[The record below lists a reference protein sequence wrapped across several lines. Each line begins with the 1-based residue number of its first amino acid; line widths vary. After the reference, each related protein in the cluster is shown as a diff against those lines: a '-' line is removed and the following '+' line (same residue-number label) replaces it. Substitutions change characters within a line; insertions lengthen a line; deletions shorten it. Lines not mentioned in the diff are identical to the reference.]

1 VHSVL
6 KPVDPECEELNGP
19 SVAIDQGLYSPYGLT
34 AVAEPAN
41 PSVVVV
47 KSASPVPPAFPGSY
61 HRTGVMLEGM
71 DDIVEVSDSG
81 TDPVKAPLVIENL
94 PSPAP
99 TTLSR
104 PDHGMGVTLE
114 GMDNIIGLSD
124 VGLASGPT
132 ERPRSTQELALSHW
146 LPTLCEIKQRIEQF
160 TEGMFER
167 TSYLDQVRV
176 LLCSPEKVSYGFC
189 LTLPRASHHIE
200 FSFVAVLCASS

>member
-6 KPVDPECEELNGP
+6 KPVDPESEELDGP
-19 SVAIDQGLYSPYGLT
+19 SVAIDHALYSPYGLP
-34 AVAEPAN
+34 AAAEPAN
-41 PSVVVV
+41 PSAVVV
-47 KSASPVPPAFPGSY
+47 KSASPVPSAFPGSY
-61 HRTGVMLEGM
+61 CRAGVILEGM
-71 DDIVEVSDSG
+71 DDVVEVSDSG

-94 PSPAP
+94 LSPAP

-104 PDHGMGVTLE
+104 PDHGMRVTLE

-132 ERPRSTQELALSHW
+132 ERPRPTQELALSHW

-160 TEGMFER
+160 TEGKFER
-167 TSYLDQVRV
+167 TSHLDQVRV
-176 LLCSPEKVSYGFC
+176 LLRSPVKLSYGFR

-200 FSFVAVLCASS
+200 FSFAAVLCASS